1 MVPSPLSTYI
11 AGCDTQLVAAAAS
24 FGHCNPICIVRRHLI
39 LTELS
44 RNFGSYGCRRLCT
57 LSALSLA
64 SGRPLADGIDD
75 QVVDPLDMELNGRHL
90 LADRRHVVDQKSA
103 DKEVRA
109 RL

>member
-1 MVPSPLSTYI
+1 MGV
-11 AGCDTQLVAAAAS
+11 V
-24 FGHCNPICIVRRHLI
+24 V
-39 LTELS
+39 LS
-44 RNFGSYGCRRLCT
+44 RRASSSSRLFMPIGLLAALLLLCT